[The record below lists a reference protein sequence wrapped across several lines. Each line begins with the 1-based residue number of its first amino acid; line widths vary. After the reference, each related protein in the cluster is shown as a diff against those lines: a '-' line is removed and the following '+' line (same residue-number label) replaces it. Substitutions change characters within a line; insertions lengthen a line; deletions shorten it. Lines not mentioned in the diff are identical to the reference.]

1 MAELESAPSGTTTTE
16 TAAPATVVGTSALVP
31 QACPAPSAAD
41 AQIVTGEIPVHRSKW
56 KVPFLATLGAAFG
69 SLIGSGLYG
78 ELFPKPDD
86 PRPNLGEFLIIAVVI
101 GAAAYWFFDPLME
114 LVQGWFGVPPRE
126 IPKERRIVTTGA
138 VVVATLLISI
148 LHHSLATSLEHV
160 GVPAFIVLILFFAC
174 TAGIT
179 TSYWGRGARTQPP
192 RAASYGAKSG
202 GVAGLVASSV
212 LVMLV
217 LMHKNAAS
225 NQLMTAS
232 DAPYLLKSTSLW
244 TVLTLIPGLLGG
256 LAIEKGWDRKS
267 PTRGILSAMAA
278 FSGAAFLLALVV
290 GQLFPEYN
298 AWAWFIGL
306 QSISLSMG
314 WALGPFLQRES
325 CDRYFDVSG
334 SAETVLPNIRR
345 PGTVVV
351 PIDSRRPL
359 DAPQTIIPA
368 GFEAT
373 PVSPQVLLL
382 QPKGS
387 RAWALGILVLALA
400 VGGWAYTTG
409 AIRTDPEI
417 VAEIVNRL
425 RQDPNLK
432 GKSLTAS
439 SLGHVVTVSGIV
451 DNGTQ
456 HSAVVQQAAVV
467 RGVKQVVDEV
477 QLGSPSNAAKSRPSS
492 TTINAEFSV
501 SAPSGPALGI
511 VARPVAHAAPLRQ
524 APPHAVAAKPMPATQ
539 QKRGL
544 FHWFRKGPTN
554 NKNQNQNAH

>member
-1 MAELESAPSGTTTTE
+1 MAELDSTPSATPES
-16 TAAPATVVGTSALVP
+16 TVPLPVAGTSALAP
-31 QACPAPSAAD
+31 QACPPQPSAEALTE
-41 AQIVTGEIPVHRSKW
+41 TGDDSVRRSKW

-179 TSYWGRGARTQPP
+179 TSYWGRGARRQPP

-212 LVMLV
+212 LVMFV

-290 GQLFPEYN
+290 GQLFPQYN

-325 CDRYFDVSG
+325 CDRFFDVSG
-334 SAETVLPNIRR
+334 TAETVLPNIRR

-359 DAPQTIIPA
+359 DVPQTIIPA

-387 RAWALGILVLALA
+387 RAWALGILILALA
-400 VGGWAYTTG
+400 VGAWAYATG

-417 VAEIVNRL
+417 VAEIVNRF
-425 RQDPNLK
+425 RQDPNLR
-432 GKSLTAS
+432 GKSLTAL
-439 SLGHVVTVSGIV
+439 SLGHVVTVSGLV

-477 QLGSPSNAAKSRPSS
+477 QLAAPSNPAKSHPSS

-501 SAPSGPALGI
+501 SGPAGVGLAPA
-511 VARPVAHAAPLRQ
+511 ARPVARAAQLHQ
-524 APPHAVAAKPMPATQ
+524 APAHPTVAKQVPAAQ

-544 FHWFRKGPTN
+544 FHWFRKGPNN
-554 NKNQNQNAH
+554 NKNQNQNQNGH